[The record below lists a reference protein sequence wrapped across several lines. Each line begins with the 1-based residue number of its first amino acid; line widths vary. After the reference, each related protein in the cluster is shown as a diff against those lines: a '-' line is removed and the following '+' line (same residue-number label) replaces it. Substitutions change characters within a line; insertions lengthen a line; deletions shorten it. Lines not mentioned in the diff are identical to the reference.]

1 MTDNITNLATYD
13 PFADTGNT
21 DEKLTIQGYIR
32 MQIQFIF
39 RYSYSTKKWK
49 KNYYYPP
56 RIASR
61 VGPEKDFESI

>member
-32 MQIQFIF
+32 TQTPLTY
-39 RYSYSTKKWK
+39 RYSNSTKKW
-49 KNYYYPP
+49 
-56 RIASR
+56 
-61 VGPEKDFESI
+61 